1 VATATQALEALKSHW
16 QAAGSFS
23 DESSSA
29 LRAAVC
35 AAARMGPERAGEA
48 LQLLAGRDGGVR
60 LRELLA
66 AHAGSFVESA
76 LAAELGGLASRVGAV
91 EKRQEVVEQR
101 LELLERQA
109 GAAAAKGPPAL
120 PAFLLRFWNSQEWK
134 FRKAVSAGE
143 FVRRVLAWFDADGWE
158 GAGLW
163 ASCASLI

>member
-1 VATATQALEALKSHW
+1 MATATQALEALKSHW

-35 AAARMGPERAGEA
+35 AAAGLPPERAGEA
-48 LQLLAGRDGGVR
+48 LQLLAARDGGAR

-91 EKRQEVVEQR
+91 ELRQEEQGAQLSMQGAQVQEVTQR
-101 LELLERQA
+101 LEALESQ
-109 GAAAAKGPPAL
+109 GKAAANKGPPAL
-120 PAFLLRFWNSQEWK
+120 PAYLLRFWNLLWRNWK
-134 FRKAVSAGE
+134 SVRVDEFRLQLLE
-143 FVRRVLAWFDADGWE
+143 WFDTNG
-158 GAGLW
+158 
-163 ASCASLI
+163 